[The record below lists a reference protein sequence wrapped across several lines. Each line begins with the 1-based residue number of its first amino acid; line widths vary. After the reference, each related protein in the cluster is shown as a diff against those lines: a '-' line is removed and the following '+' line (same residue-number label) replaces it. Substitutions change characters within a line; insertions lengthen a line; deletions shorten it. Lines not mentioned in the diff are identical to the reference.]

1 MITSTF
7 TVALRYRMQFL
18 HLEKI
23 LPSFHFVSFSEWRE
37 GDNIEVHNIEVHMEW
52 LCVKRRALS
61 TRYRALLAVQ
71 NVRLF

>member
-7 TVALRYRMQFL
+7 TVTLRHKMQFL
-18 HLEKI
+18 HLEKF
-23 LPSFHFVSFSEWRE
+23 LPSFFHFVSFSEWRE
-37 GDNIEVHNIEVHMEW
+37 GDNIEVHMEW

-71 NVRLF
+71 NVGLF